1 MARARSQFPT
11 VTAFCAALVF
21 GLASAAGV
29 AAAEKTGEIH
39 VDTRTGKH
47 KLTVEWAVTPSER
60 ERGLMGREKMAADHG
75 MLFDFGS
82 EQPLYFW
89 MKNTPLS
96 LDMIFIKADGQ
107 TSRIEKR
114 TTPFSEDLIPGGAPA
129 RYVLELV
136 GGSADRL
143 GLAPGDHFTIPKR

>member
-1 MARARSQFPT
+1 MATARSPLFALPAIC
-11 VTAFCAALVF
+11 VALVF
-21 GLASAAGV
+21 GLVSAERAVG
-29 AAAEKTGEIH
+29 AQKQGEIH
-39 VDTRTGKH
+39 VATKTGKH

-96 LDMIFIKADGQ
+96 LDMIFIKSDGQ

>member
-96 LDMIFIKADGQ
+96 LDMIFIRADGQ

-143 GLAPGDHFTIPKR
+143 GLARGDHFTIPKR